1 MGIRGIK
8 ALAGLASVAAMA
20 SASHAMAA
28 QEIKITNVQMDQ
40 NYTAHITGLAEY
52 PHGVDVYDNGI
63 QFTAKFVTAGPL
75 GAVGQVVP
83 DLFGFC
89 IDVYHNINLGPQTL
103 YYNDNQGDP
112 NPLTTDFGGNALSN
126 SQIVAMTN
134 LIDTGFIL
142 HTQENA
148 SNHNDTEMRLAA
160 IQAAIWQVEVPTIHV
175 TVNNSGHMVA
185 GDGNSFGTWF
195 TDYTS
200 GAYTSLADANDRVF
214 TITSLSDPAHQN
226 FAVGWPIPGVP
237 EPTTWALMLAGF
249 GGLGAMLRRQRKA
262 AAATA

>member
-1 MGIRGIK
+1 MGTRGIR
-8 ALAGLASVAAMA
+8 ALAALASVAAVA
-20 SASHAMAA
+20 SASHAMAS

-40 NYTAHITGLAEY
+40 AYTAHITGLAEY
-52 PHGVDVYDNGI
+52 PHGVDVYDNGT
-63 QFTAKFVTAGPL
+63 QFTATFVTGGPL
-75 GAVGQVVP
+75 GAVGSVVP

-112 NPLTTDFGGNALSN
+112 NPLVTDNGGHNLLAGQITAL
-126 SQIVAMTN
+126 TN

-148 SNHNDTEMRLAA
+148 TNHDDTEMRLAA
-160 IQAAIWQVEVPTIHV
+160 IQAAIWKVEVPSIGV
-175 TVNNSGHMVA
+175 SVNNAGHTVA
-185 GDGNSFGTWF
+185 GDGTSFGGWF
-195 TDYTS
+195 TNYST
-200 GAYTSLADANDRVF
+200 GNYTSLADANDRVF

-249 GGLGAMLRRQRKA
+249 GGMGAMLRRQRKA
-262 AAATA
+262 VAVTA